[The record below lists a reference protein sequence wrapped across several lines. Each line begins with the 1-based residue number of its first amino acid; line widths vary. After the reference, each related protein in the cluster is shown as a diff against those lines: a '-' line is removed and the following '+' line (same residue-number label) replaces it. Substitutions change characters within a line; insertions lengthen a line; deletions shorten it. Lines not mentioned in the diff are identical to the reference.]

1 MLNRTIINAR
11 DVKRVSVSINSLD
24 GIPLGSGI
32 GVCVGGLYYVLTAA
46 HCLRIIEGNLLK
58 VSQICL
64 KGGINNLWE
73 KSRVVNVK
81 VDEKLDC
88 AVLEVVFDEDIP
100 EKDYETLA
108 SINILEDNI
117 DCDFI
122 LSGYIGNNR
131 KTYKVSSC
139 SENDFEIRVQ
149 YTGAEIAN
157 LSAAEKYFKGL
168 SGSGL
173 YCSYDNKLLVYAYLC
188 ELGEKCGENN
198 ELICHKAS
206 CFLDLIPELPIL
218 KLDEKTIE
226 CPATVQDIKPFFVSV
241 EESLLRYEEFAKYPF
256 VTASKLD
263 EIINALRDEDEGKPI
278 MLTALSGMGKT
289 RLLYEAFKN
298 QYDLNNCYFVKHYD
312 SDEGI
317 YKEADSILRNKI
329 EELGV
334 LIIDDCPLD
343 LFEEICN
350 CRNRYNSQFRIIA
363 TNHDYFDV
371 RDDQKWKVLRLQA
384 KDIKKEIDAF
394 IDEQLQTNDTN
405 KSDVEE
411 IKRIAEGFPQM
422 AIDLINAYRD
432 GKNPEVQLVDGLM
445 AKILKFDAGAEK
457 EQEIA
462 MEALSLCQPTPYTGN
477 HHEAFRYLISSNIF
491 TRLYGKTYDERCDIC
506 NRLVKKYKGT
516 LIEVQGDWLMVRP
529 FPLAVYLTKKWF
541 DYCDIERF
549 GKLLEDIKK
558 RPENIQI
565 LLSDGFCRHIEQM
578 HGNKSAFE
586 LVAKLVEKD
595 ENAPFSHE
603 EVLCSGLGSKFFLS
617 LASVNP
623 AAVASCI
630 NHLVYSK
637 DIDWLVEH
645 LDGNARM
652 NIVWALEKM
661 CFARESFRDAILALA
676 RLAVAENETFYSNNS
691 VGQLQQLFHIYLP
704 GTEVNLSERVWALRK
719 FVKLGEKYREV
730 TLKCIGSAFNNS
742 SMTRTMGAE
751 KFGTVSRKDY
761 MPKTYRE
768 IFDYWY
774 DVRDLLIEIV
784 ESDKPHLT
792 TVMKIVEAHT
802 PTWLYDKNFKVYF
815 PLLECIS
822 KKVDSHWESMYQI
835 LCNER
840 EEVVSSFTDEELT
853 NFKSWLSRL
862 RPSHFITDLMDVNR
876 RLWKKHKLDN
886 EEFWD
891 YALKL
896 FAPQASIF
904 IEKEIYKDYSE
915 VALIL
920 EDKEFGSKAFLE
932 NLRAEMNDTQ
942 LQDFL
947 QCVTS
952 IVLNK
957 DKDFYSS
964 FLQGICIEFYKRQAC
979 QDFFDSLYANDRC
992 LLYTKLLAGCENDSL
1007 EQFEKIAKNI
1017 TDGFLPLS
1025 SLEVYLRFVQN
1036 LSSDAFDKLI
1046 NRFASFSTNVNVL
1059 LDFVIRKK
1067 YWYEDVLKNSLLPL
1081 LKSLTLKYVIDEQV
1095 NHNDYMQFVI
1105 SLLEWKHDD
1114 DYARQVNLKFI
1125 ALYNQVRSHNFHD
1138 GLYSCLLKLYP
1149 NAIWDE
1155 LMSALIDDDKFIFYF
1170 HVRDELGSGTGFG
1183 KGALFNLSDSEQR
1196 MRKFCMDFPQKAP
1209 RRVASMA
1216 PCFDFEEKDGNKI
1229 LTGFSSYLLWLMEK
1243 FGTDEEVLSNIHAN
1257 LGSFFWSGSTI
1268 PYYERNIFCFQKVL
1282 ENEKMPDCVKAW
1294 ASKSINE
1301 YEKALKQEKDQEDYM
1316 WLKYN
1321 YKP

>member
-1 MLNRTIINAR
+1 MLNRTIINGR
-11 DVKRVSVSINSLD
+11 DVKRVSVSVNSLD

-32 GVCVGGLYYVLTAA
+32 GACIEGQYYVLTAA
-46 HCLRIIEGNLLK
+46 HCLKNTEGILFK

-81 VDEKLDC
+81 VNEELDS
-88 AVLEVVFDEDIP
+88 AVLEVVFDKDIP
-100 EKDYETLA
+100 EKDYETL
-108 SINILEDNI
+108 SRINILEDNI

-122 LSGYIGNNR
+122 LSGYIGNSL
-131 KTYKVSSC
+131 KTYKVRSC
-139 SENDFEIRVQ
+139 SEENFEIRVQ

-157 LSAAEKYFKGL
+157 ICTVDKYFKGL
-168 SGSGL
+168 SGSGIF
-173 YCSYDNKLLVYAYLC
+173 CSYDNKLFVYAYLC
-188 ELGEKCGENN
+188 ELGKNCGENN

-218 KLDEKTIE
+218 HLDEKTIE
-226 CPATVQDIKPFFVSV
+226 SPVTVKDIKPFFVSV

-263 EIINALRDEDEGKPI
+263 EIINALRDEDDEKPI

-298 QYDLNNCYFVKHYD
+298 QYDLNNCYFVKYYD

-334 LIIDDCPLD
+334 LIIDDCPQD
-343 LFEEICN
+343 LFEEICK
-350 CRNRYNSQFRIIA
+350 CRNRYDSQFRIIA
-363 TNHDYFDV
+363 TNHDYFDIN
-371 RDDQKWKVLRLQA
+371 DDPKWKVLRLQA
-384 KDIKKEIDAF
+384 KDIKMEIDAF
-394 IDEQLQTNDTN
+394 IEEQLQSNESN
-405 KSDVEE
+405 KADVEE

-422 AIDLINAYRD
+422 AIDLIKAYRD

-445 AKILKFDAGAEK
+445 AKILKFDKRHED
-457 EQEIA
+457 EQEIV
-462 MEALSLCQPTPYTGN
+462 MEALSLCQPTPYMGT
-477 HHEAFRYLISSNIF
+477 HHDAFKYLISSNVF

-541 DYCDIERF
+541 DYCDTERF
-549 GKLLEDIKK
+549 GKLLEDIKTC
-558 RPENIQI
+558 PENIQI

-595 ENAPFSHE
+595 ENAPFFHE

-637 DIDWLVEH
+637 DIEWLVEH
-645 LDGNARM
+645 LDGKARM

-661 CFARESFRDAILALA
+661 CFATESFRDAILALA
-676 RLAVAENETFYSNNS
+676 RLSVAENETFFSNNS
-691 VGQLQQLFHIYLP
+691 IGQLQQLFHIYLA

-719 FVKLGEKYREV
+719 LVGLGEEYREV
-730 TLKCIGSAFNNS
+730 TLKCIARAFDNG

-751 KFGTVSRKDY
+751 KFGTVSKKDY

-774 DVRDLLIEIV
+774 ALRDLLLEIV
-784 ESDKPHLT
+784 NSNNPHLSS
-792 TVMKIVEAHT
+792 VMKIVEEHT

-822 KKVDSHWESMYQI
+822 KKVDYHWESMYQV
-835 LCNER
+835 LNNER
-840 EEVVSSFTDEELT
+840 GEVLSSFSGDELEE
-853 NFKSWLSRL
+853 FKSWILRL
-862 RPSHFITDLMDVNR
+862 RPSHFITDLLDVNR
-876 RLWKKHKLDN
+876 TLWKSHNLKN
-886 EEFWD
+886 EEFWN
-891 YALKL
+891 YALEL
-896 FAPQASIF
+896 YAPLASKF
-904 IEKEIYKDYSE
+904 IEKDIYKDVRE
-915 VALIL
+915 VSLIL
-920 EDKEFGSKAFLE
+920 ENKDFASRAFME
-932 NLRAEMNDTQ
+932 NLRKIMNDEQ
-942 LQDFL
+942 LREFL
-947 QCVTS
+947 QYVLT
-952 IVLNK
+952 IVLNN
-957 DKDFYSS
+957 DDNYYSPV
-964 FLQGICIEFYKRQAC
+964 LQGICIEFYERKSC
-979 QDFFDSLYANDRC
+979 QDLLDELYAKGKYH
-992 LLYTKLLAGCENDSL
+992 LYIKLLAGCEGEDL
-1007 EQFEKIAKNI
+1007 KQFEKLKYSI
-1017 TDGFLPLS
+1017 TNGSLPSS
-1025 SLEVYLRFVQN
+1025 SLEIYLCFVQN
-1036 LSSDAFDKLI
+1036 LSSDAFVKLI
-1046 NRFASFSTNVNVL
+1046 NSIASFSTNVNIL

-1067 YWYEDVLKNSLLPL
+1067 YWYEDVLKDSLLPL
-1081 LKSLTLKYVIDEQV
+1081 LKSLTLKYEIDEQV
-1095 NHNDYMQFVI
+1095 NHDDYIQFVI
-1105 SLLEWKHDD
+1105 SLLEWEHDTE
-1114 DYARQVNLKFI
+1114 YAKQVNLKFI
-1125 ALYNQVRSHNFHD
+1125 DLYNKVHSHNFHD
-1138 GLYSCLLKLYP
+1138 GLYSCLVKLYLDD
-1149 NAIWDE
+1149 IWDDLKRA
-1155 LMSALIDDDKFIFYF
+1155 LMDDDKFMFYF

-1183 KGALFNLSDSEQR
+1183 KGALFKLPDSEQR
-1196 MRKFCMDFPQKAP
+1196 MRKFCMDFPNKAP

-1216 PCFDFEEKDGNKI
+1216 PCFDYEEIDGNKI
-1229 LTGFSSYLLWLMEK
+1229 LKGFSSYFLWLMEK
-1243 FGTDEEVLSNIHAN
+1243 FGTDEEVLSSIHSN
-1257 LGSFFWSGSTI
+1257 LGSFFWGGSMV

-1282 ENEKMPDCVKAW
+1282 DNENMPECVKKW
-1294 ASKSINE
+1294 ASKSIGG
-1301 YEKALKQEKDQEDYM
+1301 YEKALKLEKDQEDYM

>member
-1 MLNRTIINAR
+1 MRRTNVNPK
-11 DVKRVSVSINSLD
+11 DLKRVSVSINSAD
-24 GIPLGSGI
+24 GTFIGTGI
-32 GVCVGGLYYVLTAA
+32 GICVKGQYYVLTAA
-46 HCLRIIEGNLLK
+46 HCLLDEKGEMLK
-58 VSQICL
+58 ISQICL
-64 KGGINNLWE
+64 KGGYGQWE
-73 KSRVVNVK
+73 NCIVVN
-81 VDEKLDC
+81 EIKLNKKTDS
-88 AVLEVVFDEDIP
+88 AALEVIFTKDIP
-100 EKDYETLA
+100 ENFKSALTQICILDE
-108 SINILEDNI
+108 NIEY
-117 DCDFI
+117 DFR
-122 LSGYIGNNR
+122 LSGYIGGY
-131 KTYKVSSC
+131 YKNDGVKYC
-139 SENDFEIRVQ
+139 SERDWEIRVQ

-157 LSAAEKYFKGL
+157 ICTVDKYFKGL
-168 SGSGL
+168 SGSGIF
-173 YCSYDNKLLVYAYLC
+173 CSYDNKLFVYAYLC
-188 ELGEKCGENN
+188 ELGENCGENN

-218 KLDEKTIE
+218 QLDEKTIE
-226 CPATVQDIKPFFVSV
+226 CPATVKDIKPFFVSV

-298 QYDLNNCYFVKHYD
+298 QYDLNNCYFVKYYD

-394 IDEQLQTNDTN
+394 IEEQLQSNESN
-405 KSDVEE
+405 KADVEE

-477 HHEAFRYLISSNIF
+477 HHEAFRYLISSNTF
-491 TRLYGKTYDERCDIC
+491 TRFYGKTYNERRDIC
-506 NRLVKKYKGT
+506 NRLIKKYKST
-516 LIEVQGDWLMVRP
+516 LIDVQGNWLMVRP

-541 DYCDIERF
+541 DNCDAERF
-549 GKLLEDIKK
+549 GELLEEIKK
-558 RPENIQI
+558 QPEYIQK

-578 HGNKSAFE
+578 HGNKTAFE

-595 ENAPFSHE
+595 EDAPFFHE

-637 DIDWLVEH
+637 DIDWLVEY
-645 LDGNARM
+645 LDGKARM

-661 CFARESFRDAILALA
+661 CFATESFRDAILALA

-691 VGQLQQLFHIYLP
+691 VGQLQQLFHIYLA
-704 GTEVNLSERVWALRK
+704 GTEVKLSERVWALRK

-730 TLKCIGSAFNNS
+730 TLKCIGSAFDNG

-774 DVRDLLIEIV
+774 EVRDLLIEIV

-822 KKVDSHWESMYQI
+822 KKVDCHWESMYQI

-891 YALKL
+891 YALKI
-896 FAPQASIF
+896 FAPLASTF
-904 IEKEIYKDYSE
+904 IEKEIYKDSRE

-920 EDKEFGSKAFLE
+920 ENKEFGSRTFLE
-932 NLRAEMNDTQ
+932 NLRKKMNDCQ
-942 LQDFL
+942 LHDFL
-947 QCVTS
+947 QCVTN
-952 IVLNK
+952 IVINK
-957 DKDFYSS
+957 DENYYSS
-964 FLQGICIEFYKRQAC
+964 FLQGICIEFYKKQAC
-979 QDFFDSLYANDRC
+979 QDFLNSLYANDRC

-1007 EQFEKIAKNI
+1007 EQFEKITKNI

-1036 LSSDAFDKLI
+1036 LSSDAFGKLV
-1046 NRFASFSTNVNVL
+1046 NRFVSFSTNVNIL

-1067 YWYEDVLKNSLLPL
+1067 YWYEDVLKDSLLPL
-1081 LKSLTLKYVIDEQV
+1081 LKSLTLKYEIDEQV
-1095 NHNDYMQFVI
+1095 NHDDYIQFVI
-1105 SLLEWKHDD
+1105 SLLEWEHDTE
-1114 DYARQVNLKFI
+1114 YAKQVNLKFI
-1125 ALYNQVRSHNFHD
+1125 DLYNKVHSHNFHD
-1138 GLYSCLLKLYP
+1138 GLYSCLVKLYLDD
-1149 NAIWDE
+1149 IWDDLKRA
-1155 LMSALIDDDKFIFYF
+1155 LMDDDKFIFYF

-1183 KGALFNLSDSEQR
+1183 KGALFKLPDSEQR
-1196 MRKFCMDFPQKAP
+1196 MRKFCMDFPNKAP
-1209 RRVASMA
+1209 RRIASMA
-1216 PCFDFEEKDGNKI
+1216 PCFDYEEIDGNKI
-1229 LTGFSSYLLWLMEK
+1229 LKGFSSYFLWLMEK
-1243 FGTDEEVLSNIHAN
+1243 FGTDEEVLSSIHSN
-1257 LGSFFWSGSTI
+1257 LGSFFWGGSMV

-1282 ENEKMPDCVKAW
+1282 DNENMPECVKKW
-1294 ASKSINE
+1294 ASKSIGG
-1301 YEKALKQEKDQEDYM
+1301 YEKALKLEKDQEDYM

>member
-1 MLNRTIINAR
+1 MKRTNVNPR
-11 DVKRVSVSINSLD
+11 DLKRVSVSINSTD
-24 GIPLGSGI
+24 GTFIGSGI
-32 GVCVGGLYYVLTAA
+32 GICVKGQYYVLTAA
-46 HCLRIIEGNLLK
+46 HCLFDIKGEVLET
-58 VSQICL
+58 SQISL
-64 KGGINNLWE
+64 KGGYGQWENGTVINE
-73 KSRVVNVK
+73 I
-81 VDEKLDC
+81 KLNTKTDS
-88 AVLEVVFDEDIP
+88 AALEVIFTKDIP
-100 EKDYETLA
+100 EDFKSALTQ
-108 SINILEDNI
+108 ICILNENI
-117 DCDFI
+117 DYAFR
-122 LSGYIGNNR
+122 LSGYIGGS
-131 KTYKVSSC
+131 YKNEGVKYC
-139 SENDFEIRVQ
+139 SERDLEIRVQ

-157 LSAAEKYFKGL
+157 ICTVDKYFKGL
-168 SGSGL
+168 SGSGI
-173 YCSYDNKLLVYAYLC
+173 YCSYDNKLFVYAYLC
-188 ELGEKCGENN
+188 ELGENCGENN

-218 KLDEKTIE
+218 HLDEETIE
-226 CPATVQDIKPFFVSV
+226 SPATVKDIKPFFVSV

-263 EIINALRDEDEGKPI
+263 EIINALRDEDEEKPI

-289 RLLYEAFKN
+289 RLLYEALKN
-298 QYDLNNCYFVKHYD
+298 QYDLNNCYFVKYYD

-363 TNHDYFDV
+363 TNHDYFDIN
-371 RDDQKWKVLRLQA
+371 DDPKWKVLRLQA

-394 IDEQLQTNDTN
+394 VDEQLQTNDSN
-405 KSDVEE
+405 KSEVEE
-411 IKRIAEGFPQM
+411 IKRITEGFPQM
-422 AIDLINAYRD
+422 AIDLIKAYRD

-445 AKILKFDAGAEK
+445 AKILKFDVGSEK
-457 EQEIA
+457 EQEIV

-477 HHEAFRYLISSNIF
+477 HHEAFKYLISSNVF

-541 DYCDIERF
+541 DYCDTERF
-549 GKLLEDIKK
+549 GKLLEDIKTC
-558 RPENIQI
+558 PENIQI

-595 ENAPFSHE
+595 ENAPFFHE

-637 DIDWLVEH
+637 EIEWLVEH
-645 LDGNARM
+645 LDGKARM

-661 CFARESFRDAILALA
+661 CFATESFRDAILALA

-691 VGQLQQLFHIYLP
+691 VGQLQQLFHIYLA
-704 GTEVNLSERVWALRK
+704 GTEVNLSERVWALGK

-730 TLKCIGSAFNNS
+730 TLKCIGSAFDNG

-751 KFGTVSRKDY
+751 KFGTVSRKDF

-774 DVRDLLIEIV
+774 EVRDLLIEIV

-822 KKVDSHWESMYQI
+822 KKVDYHWDSMYQI

-853 NFKSWLSRL
+853 NYKSWLSRL

-876 RLWKKHKLDN
+876 TLWKKHKLNN
-886 EEFWD
+886 EEFWN

-904 IEKEIYKDYSE
+904 IEKEIYKDFSE

-920 EDKEFGSKAFLE
+920 EDKEFGSRAFLE
-932 NLRAEMNDTQ
+932 NLRAVMNDTQ

-947 QCVTS
+947 KCVTN
-952 IVLNK
+952 IVLDK

-979 QDFFDSLYANDRC
+979 QDFLGSLYANDRC
-992 LLYTKLLAGCENDSL
+992 LLYAKLLAGCENDSL

-1046 NRFASFSTNVNVL
+1046 NRFASFSANVNVL

-1095 NHNDYMQFVI
+1095 NHDDYIQFVI
-1105 SLLEWKHDD
+1105 SLLEWEHDTE
-1114 DYARQVNLKFI
+1114 YAKQVNLKFI
-1125 ALYNQVRSHNFHD
+1125 DLYNKVHSHNFHD
-1138 GLYSCLLKLYP
+1138 GLYSCLVKLYLDD
-1149 NAIWDE
+1149 IWDDLKRA
-1155 LMSALIDDDKFIFYF
+1155 LMDDDKFMFYF

-1183 KGALFNLSDSEQR
+1183 KGALFKLPDSEQR
-1196 MRKFCMDFPQKAP
+1196 MRKFCMDFPNKAP

-1216 PCFDFEEKDGNKI
+1216 PCFDYEEIDGNKI
-1229 LTGFSSYLLWLMEK
+1229 LKGFSSYFLWLMEK
-1243 FGTDEEVLSNIHAN
+1243 FGTDEEVLSSIHSN
-1257 LGSFFWSGSTI
+1257 LGSFFWGGSMV

-1282 ENEKMPDCVKAW
+1282 DNENMPECVKKW
-1294 ASKSINE
+1294 ASKSIGG
-1301 YEKALKQEKDQEDYM
+1301 YEKALKLEKDQEDYM

>member
-1 MLNRTIINAR
+1 MRRTNVNAR
-11 DVKRVSVSINSLD
+11 DLKRVSVSINSTD
-24 GIPLGSGI
+24 GTFIGSGI
-32 GVCVGGLYYVLTAA
+32 GICVKGKYYVLTAA
-46 HCLRIIEGNLLK
+46 HCLFDIKGK
-58 VSQICL
+58 VLETSQISL
-64 KGGINNLWE
+64 KGGYGQWENSIVINE
-73 KSRVVNVK
+73 I
-81 VDEKLDC
+81 KLNKKTDS
-88 AVLEVVFDEDIP
+88 AALEVIFTKDIP
-100 EKDYETLA
+100 EDFKSALTQ
-108 SINILEDNI
+108 ICILDENI
-117 DCDFI
+117 DYDFR
-122 LSGYIGNNR
+122 LCGYIGGY
-131 KTYKVSSC
+131 YKNEGVKYC
-139 SENDFEIRVQ
+139 SERDLDIRIQ

-157 LSAAEKYFKGL
+157 LCTVDKYFKGL
-168 SGSGL
+168 SGSGI
-173 YCSYDNKLLVYAYLC
+173 YCSYDNKLFVYAYLC
-188 ELGEKCGENN
+188 ELGENCGENN

-206 CFLDLIPELPIL
+206 CFLELLPDLPIL
-218 KLDEKTIE
+218 HLDEKTIE
-226 CPATVQDIKPFFVSV
+226 SPATVKDITPFFVSV
-241 EESLLRYEEFAKYPF
+241 KDSLLRYEEFTKYPF
-256 VTASKLD
+256 VNASKLD
-263 EIINALRDEDEGKPI
+263 EIIKALRDEEEEMPI

-298 QYDLNNCYFVKHYD
+298 QYDLNNCYFVKYYD

-334 LIIDDCPLD
+334 LIIDDCPQD
-343 LFEEICN
+343 LFEEICK
-350 CRNRYNSQFRIIA
+350 CRNQYDSQFRIIA
-363 TNHDYFDV
+363 TNHDYFDIN
-371 RDDQKWKVLRLQA
+371 DDPKWKVLRLQA

-394 IDEQLQTNDTN
+394 IDEQLQPNDSN

-445 AKILKFDAGAEK
+445 AKILKFDVGSEK
-457 EQEIA
+457 EQEIV

-477 HHEAFRYLISSNIF
+477 HHEAFKYLISSNVF

-541 DYCDIERF
+541 DYCDTERF
-549 GKLLEDIKK
+549 GKLLEDIKTC
-558 RPENIQI
+558 PENIQM

-595 ENAPFSHE
+595 ENAPFFHE

-637 DIDWLVEH
+637 DIEWLVEH
-645 LDGNARM
+645 LDGKARM

-661 CFARESFRDAILALA
+661 CFATESFRDAILALA

-691 VGQLQQLFHIYLP
+691 VGQLQQLFHIYLA
-704 GTEVNLSERVWALRK
+704 GTEVNLSERVWALGK
-719 FVKLGEKYREV
+719 FVELGEKYREI
-730 TLKCIGSAFNNS
+730 TLKCIGSAFDNG

-774 DVRDLLIEIV
+774 EVRDLLIEIV

-822 KKVDSHWESMYQI
+822 KKVDYHWESMYQI

-876 RLWKKHKLDN
+876 KLWKKHKLNN
-886 EEFWD
+886 EEFWN

-896 FAPQASIF
+896 FAPQASMF
-904 IEKEIYKDYSE
+904 IEKEIYKDSSE
-915 VALIL
+915 VTLIL
-920 EDKEFGSKAFLE
+920 ENKEFGSRAFLE
-932 NLRAEMNDTQ
+932 NLGKKMNDSQ
-942 LQDFL
+942 LHDFL
-947 QCVTS
+947 QCITN
-952 IVLNK
+952 IVINK
-957 DKDFYSS
+957 DEDFYSS

-979 QDFFDSLYANDRC
+979 QDFLDSLYAKGC
-992 LLYTKLLAGCENDSL
+992 SLLYTKLLAGCENDSL
-1007 EQFEKIAKNI
+1007 EQFEKITKNI
-1017 TDGFLPLS
+1017 TDGSLPIS
-1025 SLEVYLRFVQN
+1025 SLEVYLRFVQS

-1046 NRFASFSTNVNVL
+1046 NSFASFSTNVNVL

-1067 YWYEDVLKNSLLPL
+1067 YWYEDVLKNSLFPL

-1114 DYARQVNLKFI
+1114 DYARQVNLKFM
-1125 ALYNQVRSHNFHD
+1125 ALYNQVRSYNFHD
-1138 GLYSCLLKLYP
+1138 GLYTCLLKLYP

-1170 HVRDELGSGTGFG
+1170 HVCDELGSGTGFG
-1183 KGALFNLSDSEQR
+1183 KGALFNLPDSEQR
-1196 MRKFCMDFPQKAP
+1196 MRKFCRDFPDKAP

-1301 YEKALKQEKDQEDYM
+1301 YEKALKLEKDQEDYM